1 MDSSS
6 KTINNTNIVF
16 DDFDNIISSLK
27 SQVTLLKERLSQER
41 EEHKEIYAKQKQE
54 IEILKE
60 KFTFF
65 FKNNQ

>member
-54 IEILKE
+54 IE
-60 KFTFF
+60 KFINF
-65 FKNNQ
+65 